1 VTGTPWSGPALA
13 IVAVAGA
20 GMAGQRWA
28 LTAAALVVLV
38 GAILAIVLTV
48 AGGIRRRRPTSAV
61 PTSPTSPS
69 AATNGRIEGP
79 KSPKGSG
86 CRTDLRGA
94 RLTNG
99 RLAGADLRGA
109 DLRGADLRGADLT
122 DADLTGAL
130 LGLLEE
136 AP

>member
-38 GAILAIVLTV
+38 GAILAIVPTV
-48 AGGIRRRRPTSAV
+48 AGGIRRRGRPR
-61 PTSPTSPS
+61 PS
-69 AATNGRIEGP
+69 QRHRLLRLTNGRIEGP
-79 KSPKGSG
+79 ESPKGSG